1 MSLFEKPGYQW
12 RETFFVMF
20 QADDRPT
27 AKKMEKSL
35 LELSRRFVINDVRS
49 DEEGLIES
57 LTLESP
63 NDSAAMDISCVVGEE
78 VQEQIPGLV
87 EEIKANIESEEE
99 RIILKRLNK
108 STARLDVFHFECAM
122 DAFMDPDNEE
132 EFMDPGGLLIVLDH
146 LADLCKGVV
155 VDPQAGSLL

>member
-1 MSLFEKPGYQW
+1 MSLFEKPGHQW

-27 AKKMEKSL
+27 AKKMESSL
-35 LELSRRFVINDVRS
+35 RALSKRFVINEVSS
-49 DEEGLIES
+49 DDEGMIES

-63 NDSAAMDISCVVGEE
+63 DDSAAMDITCVVGEE
-78 VQEQIPGLV
+78 VREQIPGLV
-87 EEIKANIESEEE
+87 EEIQSNIETAEE
-99 RIILKRLNK
+99 RTTLKRLNK
-108 STARLDVFHFECAM
+108 STARLDVFHFECAT
-122 DAFMDPDNEE
+122 DAFMEPDNED

>member
-122 DAFMDPDNEE
+122 DAFMDPDNDE